1 MMSDEDDI
9 VSRIPDLS
17 EVSLAN
23 IAEDPQYDLV
33 ARELVRRML
42 NGGNEV
48 YICNPPYDSEELA
61 TGEQEWPP
69 SSE

>member
-17 EVSLAN
+17 GVSLAD

-33 ARELVRRML
+33 ARELVQRML
-42 NGGNEV
+42 DREDEIYV
-48 YICNPPYDSEELA
+48 CNPPYDSEQLA
-61 TGEQEWPP
+61 EGEQEELPD
-69 SSE
+69 